1 VLPTPIYAAG
11 KHAISGFVRSLANLE
26 PTLNIRVNA
35 VAPGCV
41 KTPLWTADKL
51 AWADEDVD
59 VWVTPELV
67 AKVMLDLVQEEGY
80 IGGTVIEVGADNV
93 RPVEAFN
100 APPPTGRGMGVSK
113 IAEAVTNVYGLIDS
127 KFGK

>member
-1 VLPTPIYAAG
+1 VLPTPIYSAS

-41 KTPLWTADKL
+41 KTPLWTTDKL
-51 AWADEDVD
+51 AWTDEEVD
-59 VWVTPELV
+59 TWITPEQV

-80 IGGTVIEVGADNV
+80 IGGTVLEVGPENV
-93 RPVEAFN
+93 RRVEAFN
-100 APPPTGRGMGVSK
+100 APPPHGRGFTVSK
-113 IAEAVTNVYGLIDS
+113 VAGAVTNVYGLIDS